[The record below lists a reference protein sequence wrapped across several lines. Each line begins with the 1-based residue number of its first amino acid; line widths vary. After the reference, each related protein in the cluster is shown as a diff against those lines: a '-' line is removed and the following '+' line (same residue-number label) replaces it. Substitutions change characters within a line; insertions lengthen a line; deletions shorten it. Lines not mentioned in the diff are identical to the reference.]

1 MFQLLALARTRIN
14 ASVRA
19 VAPLRDTL
27 FSARR
32 PRLGAVMSRW
42 GVAAVAA
49 VLGLSSVR
57 GQTVSTFISTGLT
70 NPVGLVFDTSGN
82 LYVTHN
88 PGAGNNTVL
97 KFSTAGQSV
106 ATTFNSQN
114 ITGLGGI
121 IFDSNR
127 LLYWADASTAA
138 VGGPNITKA
147 FPAGLTIV
155 FLPYITTGLSSPTG
169 LAYDTNGNLYVANNG
184 NGNISKYTSG
194 GGLVSAAFNTT
205 ALTAPYGLAFDTNGN
220 LYVSNTDSGVIN
232 KITSAGAVST
242 FYTFAAGNVPTGLA
256 FDTSGNLYVATSTSN
271 TITQL
276 SSTGV
281 FQASVAL
288 PNGSAPKLLAFDT
301 NGNLYVANYGNNTV
315 SKITPFP
322 AFVAPTPAAVSAA
335 APTVTTTPPVITSP
349 LTYSSPANQTFSYSI
364 FASNGPT
371 SYNAT
376 NVPPGCFINTYTG
389 GITGTPTIA
398 GVYTET
404 ISATNAGGTGSATLV
419 VTITPLSQT
428 ITFPAPATMVANAA
442 PFTLAATSSSG
453 LPITYT
459 VLSGPATVS
468 GNTVTLTGAAGT
480 VTIQASQGGNLA
492 YSAASNASV
501 SFQVTAVPKPVLVN
515 LSARSVVTP
524 TSPMTAGFIISGTTS
539 KTLVLRGVGPG
550 LSSFG
555 LGASPLLARPQLTLM
570 DVNGN
575 VLATNAG
582 WGGST
587 ALTSAFATVGAFP
600 LGSTSADSALTAT
613 LAPGIY
619 TMKLSDAATDAGGLA
634 LAELYDAS
642 VDPTGATQKLINL
655 SSRGQ
660 VGTGN
665 TVLVCGFMVSGTTAK
680 TVLIR
685 GVGPSLAPYGLTG
698 LLADPVL
705 NVYDSSGN
713 LVATNNDW
721 GTPVGVN
728 ATQVTATAATLTST
742 AAQVG
747 AFPLIAGSKDAA
759 LIVTLPPGAYTAQ
772 VSGNG
777 GTTGNGMAEVYE
789 IPQ

>member
-1 MFQLLALARTRIN
+1 
-14 ASVRA
+14 
-19 VAPLRDTL
+19 
-27 FSARR
+27 
-32 PRLGAVMSRW
+32 MSRF
-42 GVAAVAA
+42 GVAAVA
-49 VLGLSSVR
+49 VILGLSAAR
-57 GQTVSTFISTGLT
+57 GQTVTTFISTNLS
-70 NPVGLVFDTSGN
+70 NPVGLVFDTNGN
-82 LYVTHN
+82 LFVANSQGGFGGTIS
-88 PGAGNNTVL
+88 
-97 KFSTAGQSV
+97 KFSRTGTLISTSFTGQTYQS
-106 ATTFNSQN
+106 
-114 ITGLGGI
+114 
-121 IFDSNR
+121 
-127 LLYWADASTAA
+127 
-138 VGGPNITKA
+138 
-147 FPAGLTIV
+147 
-155 FLPYITTGLSSPTG
+155 LSG
-169 LAYDTNGNLYVANNG
+169 LAFDTNGNLYVQYQDPVNGSAIQKVTINNAG
-184 NGNISKYTSG
+184 AFVTTSTFTSA
-194 GGLVSAAFNTT
+194 GLNS
-205 ALTAPYGLAFDTNGN
+205 PYALAFDTNGN
-220 LYVSNTDSGVIN
+220 LYVSNVNSQNVS
-232 KITSAGAVST
+232 KYSSAGTLVT
-242 FYTFAAGNVPTGLA
+242 AAYANAP
-256 FDTSGNLYVATSTSN
+256 
-271 TITQL
+271 L
-276 SSTGV
+276 SSPAGI
-281 FQASVAL
+281 AL
-288 PNGSAPKLLAFDT
+288 DT
-301 NGNLYVANYGNNTV
+301 NGNLYVANNDATGNIKKITTAGAVSTFYSFGAGSQPTGLAFDTLGNLYVSTFTTNTV
-315 SKITPFP
+315 AKLSSTGTLLSTTSLGAGNGPLLITFDSSGNLYVANNSSNTIMKIALAAP
-322 AFVAPTPAAVSAA
+322 AVTPAAPAA
-335 APTVTTTPPVITSP
+335 SVTVPGPVITSP
-349 LTYSSPANQTFSYSI
+349 LTYSSPVNQTFSYTI
-364 FASNGPT
+364 QASNTPT

-587 ALTSAFATVGAFP
+587 ALTSVFATVGAFP

>member
-1 MFQLLALARTRIN
+1 M
-14 ASVRA
+14 A
-19 VAPLRDTL
+19 VGWCSL
-27 FSARR
+27 
-32 PRLGAVMSRW
+32 
-42 GVAAVAA
+42 
-49 VLGLSSVR
+49 R
-57 GQTVSTFISTGLT
+57 GQGA
-70 NPVGLVFDTSGN
+70 P
-82 LYVTHN
+82 
-88 PGAGNNTVL
+88 PG
-97 KFSTAGQSV
+97 
-106 ATTFNSQN
+106 
-114 ITGLGGI
+114 GG
-121 IFDSNR
+121 
-127 LLYWADASTAA
+127 
-138 VGGPNITKA
+138 GG
-147 FPAGLTIV
+147 G
-155 FLPYITTGLSSPTG
+155 GG
-169 LAYDTNGNLYVANNG
+169 
-184 NGNISKYTSG
+184 G
-194 GGLVSAAFNTT
+194 GGLPTITGVTPTSGVVAGGTAVTVSGTNFNGVTAVKFGTNNAIGYAVNSASSITATAPAGVAGTVDIKVTT
-205 ALTAPYGLAFDTNGN
+205 AAG
-220 LYVSNTDSGVIN
+220 
-232 KITSAGAVST
+232 TSTISPADQFT
-242 FYTFAAGNVPTGLA
+242 
-256 FDTSGNLYVATSTSN
+256 YVA
-271 TITQL
+271 
-276 SSTGV
+276 
-281 FQASVAL
+281 QAA
-288 PNGSAPKLLAFDT
+288 
-301 NGNLYVANYGNNTV
+301 
-315 SKITPFP
+315 
-322 AFVAPTPAAVSAA
+322 AA
-335 APTVTTTPPVITSP
+335 APAQTVTVSIPVITSP
-349 LTYSSPANQTFSYSI
+349 LTYSSPANQTFSYTI

-371 SYNAT
+371 SYDAT
-376 NVPPGCFINTYTG
+376 NVPPGCFINTFTG

-404 ISATNAGGTGSATLV
+404 ISATNAGGTGTATLV

-428 ITFPAPATMVANAA
+428 ITFPAPAGMVANAA

-480 VTIQASQGGNLA
+480 VTLQASQGGNLA
-492 YSAASNASV
+492 YSAASSATV

-582 WGGST
+582 WGGNT
-587 ALTSAFATVGAFP
+587 ALTTVFAAVGAFP
-600 LGSTSADSALTAT
+600 LASNSADSALTAT
-613 LAPGIY
+613 LAPGLY
-619 TMKLSDAATDAGGLA
+619 TMKLSDAVTDSGGLA

-665 TVLVCGFMVSGTTAK
+665 SVLVCGFMVSGTTAK

-685 GVGPSLAPYGLTG
+685 GMGPSLAPYGLTG

-747 AFPLIAGSKDAA
+747 AFPLVAGSKDAA

>member
-1 MFQLLALARTRIN
+1 MAALALGLT
-14 ASVRA
+14 
-19 VAPLRDTL
+19 
-27 FSARR
+27 SAH
-32 PRLGAVMSRW
+32 A
-42 GVAAVAA
+42 
-49 VLGLSSVR
+49 
-57 GQTVSTFISTGLT
+57 QTVSTFISTGL
-70 NPVGLVFDTSGN
+70 NSPVGLAFDTYGN
-82 LYVTHN
+82 LFV
-88 PGAGNNTVL
+88 ANNGGTGIS
-97 KFSTAGQSV
+97 KFSSAGAVVTAPFGGSA
-106 ATTFNSQN
+106 ATSN
-114 ITGLGGI
+114 ITGLA
-121 IFDSNR
+121 FDS
-127 LLYWADASTAA
+127 
-138 VGGPNITKA
+138 
-147 FPAGLTIV
+147 
-155 FLPYITTGLSSPTG
+155 
-169 LAYDTNGNLYVANNG
+169 NGNLYSADTFAG
-184 NGNISKYTSG
+184 SARISKFTITAGVYQS
-194 GGLVSAAFNTT
+194 VS
-205 ALTAPYGLAFDTNGN
+205 LPYISASLSSPFGLAFDTNGN
-220 LYVSNTDSGVIN
+220 LYVANSGSGNISEYSVGAVSALITGAFNTTVLSAPYGLAFDTSGNLYVSNPGTGVIN
-232 KITSAGAVST
+232 KITSAGAVSP
-242 FYTFAAGNVPTGLA
+242 FYTFAAGNAPVGLA
-256 FDTSGNLYVATSTSN
+256 FDTSGNLYVATSASN
-271 TITQL
+271 TVTKL
-276 SSTGV
+276 SSTGT
-281 FQASVAL
+281 FLSSISLGAGNN
-288 PNGSAPKLLAFDT
+288 PRFLAFDSS
-301 NGNLYVANYGNNTV
+301 GNLYVANQTSNTV
-315 SKITPFP
+315 FKITFP
-322 AFVAPTPAAVSAA
+322 APVVVTPAAA
-335 APTVTTTPPVITSP
+335 APTVTVSPPVITSP
-349 LTYSSPANQTFSYSI
+349 LTYSSPVNQTFSYTI
-364 FASNGPT
+364 QASNTPT

-376 NVPPGCFINTYTG
+376 NLPPGCFINTYTG

-419 VTITPLSQT
+419 VTITPASQT

-468 GNTVTLTGAAGT
+468 GNTVSLTGAAGT

-492 YSAASNASV
+492 YSAAGSATV

-524 TSPMTAGFIISGTTS
+524 TGPMTAGFIISGTTS

-555 LGASPLLARPQLTLM
+555 LGASPLLARPQITLM

-582 WGGST
+582 WGGSAT
-587 ALTSAFATVGAFP
+587 LASAFASVGAFP
-600 LGSTSADSALTAT
+600 LSSTSADSALTAT
-613 LAPGIY
+613 LAPGLY
-619 TMKLSDAATDAGGLA
+619 TMKLSDAVADSGGLA

-642 VDPTGATQKLINL
+642 VDPTGVSQKLINL
-655 SSRGQ
+655 SSWGQ
-660 VGTGN
+660 IGTGN
-665 TVLVCGFMVSGTTAK
+665 GVLVCGFMVSGTASK
-680 TVLIR
+680 PLLIR
-685 GVGPSLAPYGLTG
+685 GVGPSLAAYGLTG

-728 ATQVTATAATLTST
+728 STQTPATAATLTST